1 MSLEVVK
8 SKDEIIIKI
17 VGEFDFRLDDAFR
30 AAYQNEK
37 PDTRYVLD
45 MEKVTW
51 LDSTALGMMIKLQAH
66 TGGRLDIQIINSS
79 QSVREVFNIVHF
91 GDMFQIL

>member
-1 MSLEVVK
+1 MV
-8 SKDEIIIKI
+8 IIIKPI
-17 VGEFDFRLDDAFR
+17 GEFDFRLDDSFR
-30 AAYQNEK
+30 AVYQNEK
-37 PDTRYVLD
+37 SDMRYVLD

-79 QSVREVFNIVHF
+79 QAVREVFNIVHF
-91 GDMFQIL
+91 GEMFQII